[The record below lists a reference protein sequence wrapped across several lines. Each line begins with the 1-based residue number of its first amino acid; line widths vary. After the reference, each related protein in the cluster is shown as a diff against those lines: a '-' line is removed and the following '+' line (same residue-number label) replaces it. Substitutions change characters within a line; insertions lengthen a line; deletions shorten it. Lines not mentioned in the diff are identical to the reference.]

1 MNHNYLNIVT
11 REEIFSVTHPFLS
24 HKALPFKVRS
34 WSLDLF
40 QDIKRTSVQTS
51 IWVISTNEF
60 IIFRCIFSALHPMSL
75 MLWKDWEPYT
85 LSTPLSSPA
94 LTVELILGQL
104 WLFSRVSPD
113 WTNSYLSQSNSPP
126 PHFIYQKSTH
136 QKECPTQG
144 KKKKSQLNVG
154 LKLKRLEI
162 EKLPVLTAH
171 LLTWGFTAPEIMP
184 GLWKW
189 KLAVRKRWLMTAKI
203 SHVIGQAFS
212 VIAFFNQT
220 GLRNRG

>member
-144 KKKKSQLNVG
+144 KKKK
-154 LKLKRLEI
+154 I
-162 EKLPVLTAH
+162 
-171 LLTWGFTAPEIMP
+171 
-184 GLWKW
+184 
-189 KLAVRKRWLMTAKI
+189 TAKCRFKAEETWDWKTA
-203 SHVIGQAFS
+203 SSYCSLTHMRVYSSWNHARTLKMKACS
-212 VIAFFNQT
+212 
-220 GLRNRG
+220 